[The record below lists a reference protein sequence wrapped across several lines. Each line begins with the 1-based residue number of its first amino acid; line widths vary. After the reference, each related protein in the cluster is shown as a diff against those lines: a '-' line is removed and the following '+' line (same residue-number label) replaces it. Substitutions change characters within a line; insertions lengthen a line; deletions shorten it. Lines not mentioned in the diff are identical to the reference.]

1 MSNSLWQH
9 GLQPARLSCHSLSPG
24 ICSKSCSLSLWCYQ
38 TISFSATIFSCPQSF
53 QTLGSFLMNWLFPL
67 CGQSIGDSASTTVLP
82 MNIWGWF
89 PLGLT
94 SLISLLSKR
103 ISRVFSSTTIWKHQF
118 FSAQSSSWSNFHI
131 RVSQMHFRVSQSF
144 LQIKHSLK
152 SKGPLYSLYICQI
165 IMWHT
170 WNLYKAIYINFIL
183 IKNSKRTCERLI
195 HKFMFSVK
203 SWIAWNP
210 KVKSLPST
218 FQLWNIIF
226 IFS

>member
-9 GLQPARLSCHSLSPG
+9 GLQHARLFCHSLSPG
-24 ICSKSCSLSLWCYQ
+24 ICSKSCPLSLWCYQ

-118 FSAQSSSWSNFHI
+118 FSDQSSSCPTFTFEYLRCILEFPSHFYKSSI
-131 RVSQMHFRVSQSF
+131 VLRVKDHFIVS
-144 LQIKHSLK
+144 
-152 SKGPLYSLYICQI
+152 
-165 IMWHT
+165 
-170 WNLYKAIYINFIL
+170 IY
-183 IKNSKRTCERLI
+183 
-195 HKFMFSVK
+195 VK
-203 SWIAWNP
+203 
-210 KVKSLPST
+210 L
-218 FQLWNIIF
+218 
-226 IFS
+226 